1 MTKKTKGLLSI
12 LVPVITWGI
21 SFVSTEFLLTTLG
34 PMTIGLIR
42 FVIATAML
50 YMAMKMT
57 KQPLKIEPRDH
68 LLFLLAGGIGI
79 GVYFYFENTGIKYIS
94 ASPAALIIA
103 AIPVFTLIFEA
114 IIYKRKVDR
123 IDLFAVFL
131 SVFGVVFI
139 VDIKLSELFRVQE
152 GIGYLMMFGAVIAW
166 VIYSMA
172 SKPLFERYSYL
183 TIIFY
188 QFLYSI
194 PFFMPFIFFEAN
206 QWQAVGFE
214 GIAHLIFLS
223 IFASVLGFYYY
234 AKAMDLLGVSEAS
247 IFINF
252 LPIVT
257 IIFSF
262 FYLGTLISMR
272 QFIGGALVLS
282 SVTITT
288 LHEQKNKGHDRVC
301 EDSSDL
307 AIESES

>member
-21 SFVSTEFLLTTLG
+21 SFVSTEYLLASLG

-42 FVIATAML
+42 FIIATALL
-50 YMAMKMT
+50 YVAMKMT
-57 KQPLKIEPRDH
+57 KQPLKIEPKDH
-68 LLFLLAGGIGI
+68 VLFLLAGGIGI
-79 GVYFYFENTGIKYIS
+79 GVYFFFENTGIKYIS

-103 AIPVFTLIFEA
+103 AIPVFTLMFEA
-114 IIYKRKVDR
+114 LIYKRKVDR
-123 IDLFAVFL
+123 VDLFAVFL
-131 SVFGVVFI
+131 SVSGVVFI
-139 VDIKLSELFRVQE
+139 VDIKISEFFKVQE
-152 GIGYLMMFGAVIAW
+152 GIGYLMMLGAVISW

-194 PFFMPFIFFEAN
+194 PFFVPFIFFEAN
-206 QWQAVGFE
+206 QWQIVGFE
-214 GIAHLIFLS
+214 GVVHLIFLS

-262 FYLGTLISMR
+262 FYLGTLISLR

-288 LHEQKNKGHDRVC
+288 LHEKKVK
-301 EDSSDL
+301 
-307 AIESES
+307 ESENTDELEFETEI